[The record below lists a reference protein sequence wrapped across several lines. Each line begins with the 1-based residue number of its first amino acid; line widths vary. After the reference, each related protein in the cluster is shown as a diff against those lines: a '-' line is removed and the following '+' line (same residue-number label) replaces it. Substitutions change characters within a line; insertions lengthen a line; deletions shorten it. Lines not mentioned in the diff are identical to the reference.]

1 MYKITKS
8 SVGYLIFIFITR
20 RMDLYAIF
28 ITHLS
33 IIIVITITSFYAYN
47 VGSFLMPALM
57 TFIIIF
63 SKI

>member
-8 SVGYLIFIFITR
+8 SQ

-47 VGSFLMPALM
+47 FGSFLMPALM